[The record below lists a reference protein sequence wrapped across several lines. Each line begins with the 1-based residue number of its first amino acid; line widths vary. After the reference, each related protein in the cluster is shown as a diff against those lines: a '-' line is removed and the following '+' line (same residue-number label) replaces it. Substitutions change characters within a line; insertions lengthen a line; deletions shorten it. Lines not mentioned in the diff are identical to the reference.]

1 MKSFGSTLDRAGGS
15 LGSLFDQQNT
25 GLWHTKKNNFLGKI
39 SNSISKTIAG
49 SLFKSGN
56 SKLNSD
62 GINATDSIQYDAVRD
77 TNIIYKENSAIDN
90 TFSNRMKGGVELQK
104 AADKLSAA
112 KYSEDVQ
119 KWDQTVID
127 KMNWYNFSGGTAL
140 NIYDDYTD
148 NGTRRYAETQKVVHS
163 LFNPYYGIDAEFGM
177 GPGQHI
183 AAKVNPGITEENDP
197 SNCTIAKL
205 VKMSKQKYTILGQAR
220 YKYAD
225 FMFCKELGMPNNHL
239 ITLRRYASPVGDRIN
254 GAGVVDPTYFT
265 EQTASGQKGAKWWSP
280 DVMTSD
286 IGHMCCYFGG
296 EDNKLEDI
304 LKYSF
309 KSTFKNMQ
317 SSFDMIESKED
328 NRKSPLGML
337 LNSSSKNYN
346 SWYSKGVH
354 GDNNL
359 VTWGIQNTGLKK
371 FFATRGWYDSNSAMF
386 YRDKN
391 KIYEP
396 KNTIQE
402 VDYYEGKLQFTHE
415 FSIVFS
421 YKLRSYDNISP
432 KMAMLDLIGNIT
444 RTCFNR
450 GTFWGGRRQ
459 INGAQPNAS
468 GWNKANAFIDKAWD
482 KLGSGLNAMLNG
494 NFNFSKFLGSVSGLV
509 SDLVSSA
516 KKTAENMINGGASGA
531 ASSMGQ
537 LLLKI
542 NKKTGISNALK
553 GVLKD
558 TLGRP
563 QSYAM
568 DSLLTGGNTGMW
580 HLTIGNPLKPIITIG
595 NLEVTNTEIQHLGPL
610 GIDDFPTELKVTVS
624 FKHARPRDAVD
635 IEKMYMFGSKS
646 IYKTHVR
653 TDPCKIYTIFDDS
666 KKTSG
671 IADNFLQ
678 SENNAYESEQ
688 QKQQEIRNQAKKEA
702 EKAAEAEKAKQNGST
717 ENTTAN
723 STKNAKNSQPKQKSK
738 VSAEKTQSKNEDKQA
753 ASVSDPQVANYMEPH
768 NEASKDDTLIEGL
781 DYIGEFDFSR
791 MRANMDELV

>member
-56 SKLNSD
+56 GKLSSN
-62 GINATDSIQYDAVRD
+62 GIDATDGIQYDAVRD
-77 TNIIYKENSAIDN
+77 TNIIYKENSAIN
-90 TFSNRMKGGVELQK
+90 NAFSNSMKGSVEMQK
-104 AADKLSAA
+104 AAGNLTAA

-119 KWDQTVID
+119 KWDQTVLD

-140 NIYDDYTD
+140 NIYDNYTD
-148 NGTRRYAETQKVVHS
+148 NGTSRYAETQKVVHS
-163 LFNPYYGIDAEFGM
+163 LFNPYYGIDADFGM
-177 GPGQHI
+177 GPYQHI
-183 AAKVNPGITEENDP
+183 AAKVDPGISADDDP

-205 VKMSKQKYTILGQAR
+205 VKMSKKKYTILGQAR

-265 EQTASGQKGAKWWSP
+265 EETASGQKGAKWWSA

-337 LNSSSKNYN
+337 INSSSRNYN
-346 SWYSKGVH
+346 NWYKRGVH

-359 VTWGIQNTGLKK
+359 VTWGIQKTGLKK

-459 INGAQPNAS
+459 INGAQPNAA

-482 KLGSGLNAMLNG
+482 KLGSGLNALLNG
-494 NFNFSKFLGSVSGLV
+494 NFDFSKFLGSVSGLV
-509 SDLVSSA
+509 SGMVNAA
-516 KKTAENMINGGASGA
+516 KDTAKNMINGGASGA
-531 ASSMGQ
+531 ASTAGQ

-653 TDPCKIYTIFDDS
+653 TDPGKIYTIFNDS
-666 KKTSG
+666 RKASG
-671 IADNFLQ
+671 IGDKFLTA
-678 SENNAYESEQ
+678 ENNAYETEQ
-688 QKQQEIRNQAKKEA
+688 QEKQKVREQATEDAKKA
-702 EKAAEAEKAKQNGST
+702 EEAEKAKQNGST

-723 STKNAKNSQPKQKSK
+723 TNNKAASKQPKQKSK
-738 VSAEKTQSKNEDKQA
+738 VSAEKTQSKNEDKQVA
-753 ASVSDPQVANYMEPH
+753 DPQIANNVVPGKEVASQEETVY
-768 NEASKDDTLIEGL
+768 EGL
-781 DYIGEFDFSR
+781 DYIGEFDFMR